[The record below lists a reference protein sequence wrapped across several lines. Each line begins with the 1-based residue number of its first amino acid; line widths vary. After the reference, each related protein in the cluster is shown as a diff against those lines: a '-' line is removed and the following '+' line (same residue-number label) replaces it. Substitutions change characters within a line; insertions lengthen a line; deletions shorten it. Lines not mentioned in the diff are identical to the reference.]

1 MVMIMKTNYN
11 LFIEQ
16 EFNNDPELKKM
27 YEEELELLRIAKQIS
42 DVRKKQKLTQEQMAQ
57 KLGTTQS
64 VVARIEAGKQNVSF
78 NILFKIAEIFHKK
91 LEINFV

>member
-16 EFNNDPELKKM
+16 ELNNDPELKKM

-64 VVARIEAGKQNVSF
+64 VVARIEAGKQNVRF

-91 LEINFV
+91 LEINFE

>member
-1 MVMIMKTNYN
+1 
-11 LFIEQ
+11 
-16 EFNNDPELKKM
+16 
-27 YEEELELLRIAKQIS
+27 
-42 DVRKKQKLTQEQMAQ
+42 MAQ

>member
-42 DVRKKQKLTQEQMAQ
+42 DVRKKQKLTQEQMARNWVQ
-57 KLGTTQS
+57 LKVLLP
-64 VVARIEAGKQNVSF
+64 E
-78 NILFKIAEIFHKK
+78 LK
-91 LEINFV
+91 LENKMLALTFYLK

>member
-42 DVRKKQKLTQEQMAQ
+42 DV
-57 KLGTTQS
+57 
-64 VVARIEAGKQNVSF
+64 
-78 NILFKIAEIFHKK
+78 
-91 LEINFV
+91 